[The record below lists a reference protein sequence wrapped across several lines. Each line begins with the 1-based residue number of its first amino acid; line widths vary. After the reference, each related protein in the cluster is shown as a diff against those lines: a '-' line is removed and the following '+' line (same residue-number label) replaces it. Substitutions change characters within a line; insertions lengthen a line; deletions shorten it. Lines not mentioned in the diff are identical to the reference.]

1 MYLTN
6 HFVSSGAVAH
16 LTKITQRNMLLDPQ
30 PDYLNQLNVQE
41 LHGGYHQIFL
51 KTTRQD
57 ILKSR
62 FWTFKLIVSQVNLK
76 LGGLSGIDNPWLLM
90 KHILG
95 LGCTWH
101 TR

>member
-41 LHGGYHQIFL
+41 LHGGYHQIFFEDY
-51 KTTRQD
+51 KARHSKKQ
-57 ILKSR
+57 ILDLQADCFS
-62 FWTFKLIVSQVNLK
+62 SQLEAR
-76 LGGLSGIDNPWLLM
+76 GLVGD
-90 KHILG
+90 
-95 LGCTWH
+95 
-101 TR
+101 R